1 MSGIVGT
8 SHSKSKIVGRSQ
20 DTAKVWINFNG
31 SDDVI
36 RDSVGVASVG
46 YGGTGEYDINL
57 LGQMEVAPNAVVVG
71 GCDPESASTS
81 FTVGAMSLV
90 MRPNAEGG
98 GIKCITA
105 DWDSDIL
112 SGARKDYYHICI
124 AVFGD

>member
-8 SHSKSKIVGRSQ
+8 SHSKSKVIGRSQ

-31 SDDVI
+31 SGDVI

-57 LGQMEVAPNAVVVG
+57 LGRMEVAPNAVAVG
-71 GCDPESASTS
+71 GCDPVSASTDY
-81 FTVGAMSLV
+81 TVGAMSLI

-98 GIKCITA
+98 GIKCRTA
-105 DWDSDIL
+105 DWDSNIK
-112 SGARKDYYHICI
+112 SGVWNDYFHIYI

>member
-31 SDDVI
+31 SGDVI

-57 LGQMEVAPNAVVVG
+57 LGQMEVAPNAVAVG
-71 GCDPESASTS
+71 GCDPIEGASQH
-81 FTVGAMSLV
+81 TVGAMSLI

-98 GIKCITA
+98 GIKCMTA
-105 DWDSDIL
+105 DWDSNIK
-112 SGARKDYYHICI
+112 SGAWNDYFHIYI